1 MSSWHA
7 CGKGCNGKEPI
18 DGPMSQTMSRSQVLF
33 TDLSVLKGLLAGAS
47 TGQRR

>member
-1 MSSWHA
+1 MPSLHA
-7 CGKGCNGKEPI
+7 CGKGRNSKEPI
-18 DGPMSQTMSRSQVLF
+18 DGPISQNMSRSQILF